1 MKPILIENAHIV
13 NEGQVRGASV
23 RIKEG
28 KIEKI
33 YGRETTV
40 PESVRKESQVLDATG
55 LLLLPGIID
64 DQVHFRQPGMTD
76 KADIQTESLA
86 AVAGGVTSFLEMPN
100 TRPPAVNHRE
110 LEHKFAVAE
119 EDSYANYSFY
129 LGATNDNIDEIRR
142 MDPAR
147 VCGVKVFM
155 GSSTGNMLVDDQ
167 QALERIFAEAPGI
180 VACHCE
186 DEQTIRNNTQY
197 YREQYGDDIPID
209 HHPIIRSE
217 QACYLSSSRAVALAK
232 KHGARLHVL
241 HLSTARELELFEARH
256 YDGQK
261 KITAEA
267 CVHHLWFHQGDYE
280 EKGTRIKWNPAI
292 KTKNDRDR
300 LREALLNNRIDVVA
314 TDHAPHLAQEKDQP
328 YLQAPSG
335 APMVQHS
342 LQAMLELHH
351 ENVLTLETLVDKMCH
366 TPADLFHISQRG
378 YIREGYW
385 ADLVLV
391 NPRKPHQ
398 VNADNIRYKCGWSPM
413 EGHTFRSSVTHTLV
427 NGQIVYEHGHFTGRQ
442 SAARLAFKP

>member
-1 MKPILIENAHIV
+1 
-13 NEGQVRGASV
+13 
-23 RIKEG
+23 
-28 KIEKI
+28 
-33 YGRETTV
+33 
-40 PESVRKESQVLDATG
+40 
-55 LLLLPGIID
+55 
-64 DQVHFRQPGMTD
+64 
-76 KADIQTESLA
+76 
-86 AVAGGVTSFLEMPN
+86 
-100 TRPPAVNHRE
+100 
-110 LEHKFAVAE
+110 
-119 EDSYANYSFY
+119 
-129 LGATNDNIDEIRR
+129 
-142 MDPAR
+142 
-147 VCGVKVFM
+147 
-155 GSSTGNMLVDDQ
+155 MLVDDQ
-167 QALERIFAEAPGI
+167 KALERIFAEAPGI

-186 DEQTIRNNTQY
+186 DEQTIRDNTQY
-197 YREQYGDDIPID
+197 YKEQYGDNIPID

-256 YDGQK
+256 YDAQK

-267 CVHHLWFHQGDYE
+267 CVHHLWFHQGDYDK
-280 EKGTRIKWNPAI
+280 KGTRIKWNPAI

-300 LREALLNNRIDVVA
+300 LREALLDNRIDVVA
-314 TDHAPHLAQEKDQP
+314 TDHAPHLAEEKDKP

-335 APMVQHS
+335 GPMVQHS

-413 EGHTFRSSVTHTLV
+413 EGQTFRSSVTHTLV
-427 NGQIVYEHGHFTGRQ
+427 NGQIVYENGHFTGTQ
-442 SAARLAFKP
+442 SAARLAFNT